1 MSLDLAHYSVSSR
14 PNEENTSQTV
24 RARAQERVERKAVVT
39 WPCRVSS
46 VSSRP
51 RDSVEMA
58 RLGSVQGHQDGGQV
72 SLVTGYLDVDKTG
85 FESVAD

>member
-1 MSLDLAHYSVSSR
+1 M
-14 PNEENTSQTV
+14 
-24 RARAQERVERKAVVT
+24 
-39 WPCRVSS
+39 
-46 VSSRP
+46 SSRP